1 MSKLTHF
8 KRSARNTLAASLLAS
23 LAACGSMAPDYQRP
37 AAPVPTQFP
46 VAGDAASAG
55 TAAADLP
62 WQTFFADARLQ
73 QLIRIALDNN
83 RDLRVALL
91 NVEQARALVDSR
103 KADRWPTVNAGLGL
117 TRGTATDGSIG
128 STYTAGLLVTSY
140 ELDLF
145 DRLRSQS
152 DVAFA
157 QYLASSEAGKAA
169 QISLIGAVANSYLAL
184 QADSAL
190 LDLAQQTVAT
200 REDSLKL
207 IQLRFDKGASS
218 QLDLSQ
224 AQSLLEAARVSVAQS
239 TRQRML
245 DVNALNLLLGQ
256 AAPVALTAA
265 GTQTPVQLTDLPVGL
280 SSEVLLR
287 RPDVLQAE
295 QQLLAANANIGAA
308 RAAFF
313 PKILLTASAGSVSNQ
328 LEGLF
333 KDGSFAWSL
342 APQLLMPLFDAG
354 RNQANLASAKAARA
368 VAVASYEK
376 AIQSAFR
383 EVADALA
390 GRATLGDQQKA
401 QQAQT
406 RAEAERARLTE
417 LRYKNGASSYLEVL
431 DAQRS
436 LFAAQQAELQL
447 GAQVQQ
453 NLATLYRVLGGGW
466 TDAPAQP

>member
-1 MSKLTHF
+1 MNQLTLF
-8 KRSARNTLAASLLAS
+8 KRSALATLAASLV
-23 LAACGSMAPDYQRP
+23 ACGSLTPDYQRP
-37 AAPVPTQFP
+37 AAPVPAQFAA
-46 VAGDAASAG
+46 VDAP
-55 TAAADLP
+55 AAARPAAELP
-62 WQTFFADARLQ
+62 WKAFFTDANLQ

-117 TRGTATDGSIG
+117 TRGTASDGSVG
-128 STYTAGLLVTSY
+128 STYSAGLLVTSY
-140 ELDLF
+140 EIDLF

-157 QYLASSEAGKAA
+157 QYLASTEAGKAA
-169 QISLIGAVANSYLAL
+169 QISLVSSVATTYLAL

-190 LDLAQQTVAT
+190 LDLAQQTLAT
-200 REDSLKL
+200 REDSTKL
-207 IQLRFDKGASS
+207 IRLRFDQGASS

-224 AQSLLEAARVSVAQS
+224 AQSLLESARVSVAQS

-256 AAPVALTAA
+256 AAPLALTAA
-265 GTQTPVQLTDLPVGL
+265 GTQTPVQLQDLPVGL
-280 SSEVLLR
+280 SSDVLLR
-287 RPDVLQAE
+287 RPDVVQAE

-354 RNQANLASAKAARA
+354 RNQANLAAAKVARD
-368 VAVASYEK
+368 VAVAQYEK

-383 EVADALA
+383 EVSDALA
-390 GRATLGDQQKA
+390 GRATLADQARA

-417 LRYKNGASSYLEVL
+417 LRYQNGASSYLEVL

-447 GAQVQQ
+447 SAQAQQ
-453 NLATLYRVLGGGW
+453 NLVTLYRVLGGGW
-466 TDAPAQP
+466 NVDAATP

>member
-1 MSKLTHF
+1 MSKLTFF
-8 KRSARNTLAASLLAS
+8 KRTALTTLAASLV
-23 LAACGSMAPDYQRP
+23 ACGAMAPDYQRP
-37 AAPVPTQFP
+37 VAPVPAQFP
-46 VAGDAASAG
+46 VTGDAA
-55 TAAADLP
+55 AAKWVVADLP

-73 QLIRIALDNN
+73 RLIRIALDNN

-91 NVEQARALVDSR
+91 NVEQARAAVDSR

-117 TRGTATDGSIG
+117 TRGAVANGAV
-128 STYTAGLLVTSY
+128 STSLSAGLLVTSY
-140 ELDLF
+140 EIDLF

-152 DVAFA
+152 DAAFA
-157 QYLASSEAGKAA
+157 QYLASAEAGKTA
-169 QISLIGAVANSYLAL
+169 QISLIGAVASSYFAL

-207 IQLRFDKGASS
+207 IQLRFDKGVSS

-224 AQSLLEAARVSVAQS
+224 AQSLLEAARVSVAQG
-239 TRQRML
+239 TRFSLL

-256 AAPVALTAA
+256 AAPLELTAA
-265 GTQTPVQLTDLPVGL
+265 GTQTPVQLQELPVGL

-287 RPDVLQAE
+287 RPDVVQAE

-313 PKILLTASAGSVSNQ
+313 PKILLTASAGSVSSELAN
-328 LEGLF
+328 LF
-333 KDGSFAWSL
+333 KDGSFGWSL
-342 APQLLMPLFDAG
+342 APQLLLPIFDAG
-354 RNQANLASAKAARA
+354 RNQANLTVAKVSRD
-368 VAVASYEK
+368 VAVAQYEK

-390 GRATLGDQQKA
+390 GRATLGEQARA
-401 QQAQT
+401 QQAQAA
-406 RAEAERARLTE
+406 AEAERARLTE

-436 LFAAQQAELQL
+436 LFAAQQAVLQSQ
-447 GAQVQQ
+447 AQVQL
-453 NLATLYRVLGGGW
+453 NLAVLYRVLGGGW
-466 TDAPAQP
+466 TAEAAKP

>member
-1 MSKLTHF
+1 MSTFLKYIALT
-8 KRSARNTLAASLLAS
+8 TLAASLV
-23 LAACGSMAPDYQRP
+23 ACGSMAPDYQRP
-37 AAPVPTQFP
+37 AAPVPAQFP
-46 VAGDAASAG
+46 LVADAVAAK

-91 NVEQARALVDSR
+91 NVEQAKTQVDSHN
-103 KADRWPTVNAGLGL
+103 ADRWPTVYAGAGVTRGVASDGSVGNSFNAGLSVP
-117 TRGTATDGSIG
+117 ATL
-128 STYTAGLLVTSY
+128 AY
-140 ELDLF
+140 EVDLF
-145 DRLRSQS
+145 GRLHSLS
-152 DVAFA
+152 DAAFA
-157 QYLASSEAGKAA
+157 QYLASSQAGRAA
-169 QISLIGAVANSYLAL
+169 QISLVGAVASSYFAL
-184 QADSAL
+184 QSDSAL

-207 IQLRFDKGASS
+207 IQLRFDQGASS

-224 AQSLLEAARVSVAQS
+224 AQSLLQSARVSVSQS
-239 TRQRML
+239 MRQRML

-265 GTQTPVQLTDLPVGL
+265 GTQTPVQMASLPVSL
-280 SSEVLLR
+280 SSEVLLS

-295 QQLLAANANIGAA
+295 QQLLAAHANIGAA

-313 PKILLTASAGSVSNQ
+313 PKIFLSTSVGSVSNQ
-328 LEGLF
+328 LEVLF

-342 APQLLMPLFDAG
+342 APHLLLPIFDAG
-354 RNQANLASAKAARA
+354 RNEANLAAAKVGRD
-368 VAVASYEK
+368 VAVAQYEK

-390 GRATLGDQQKA
+390 GRATLGEQQTA

-406 RAEAERARLTE
+406 RAQRETARLTE
-417 LRYKNGASSYLEVL
+417 LRFKNGASSYLEVL

-436 LFAAQQAELQL
+436 LFASQQAELQL
-447 GAQVQQ
+447 DAQVQQ

-466 TDAPAQP
+466 TAPQ

>member
-1 MSKLTHF
+1 MSTLTIF
-8 KRSARNTLAASLLAS
+8 KRAALTTLAASLV
-23 LAACGSMAPDYQRP
+23 ACGAMAPDYQRP
-37 AAPVPTQFP
+37 AAPVPAQFP
-46 VAGDAASAG
+46 VTGDVAAGR
-55 TAAADLP
+55 TAVADLP

-91 NVEQARALVDSR
+91 NVEQARALVDAR
-103 KADRWPTVNAGLGL
+103 RADRWPTVNAGLGL
-117 TRGTATDGSIG
+117 TRGAVAGGAVTTSL
-128 STYTAGLLVTSY
+128 SAGLLVTSY
-140 ELDLF
+140 EIDLF

-157 QYLASSEAGKAA
+157 QYLASTQAGKAA
-169 QISLIGAVANSYLAL
+169 QISLIGSVASSYFAL
-184 QADSAL
+184 QADNAL
-190 LDLAQQTVAT
+190 LDLAQQTLAA
-200 REDSLKL
+200 REDSFKL
-207 IQLRFDKGASS
+207 IQLRFDKGVSS

-239 TRQRML
+239 TRSSLL

-256 AAPVALTAA
+256 AAPAELTAA
-265 GTQTPVQLTDLPVGL
+265 GTQAPVLLQELPVGL

-313 PKILLTASAGSVSNQ
+313 PRILLTANAGSVSSE
-328 LEGLF
+328 LADLF
-333 KDGSFAWSL
+333 KDGSFGWSL
-342 APQLLMPLFDAG
+342 APQLLLPIFDAG
-354 RNQANLASAKAARA
+354 RNEANLAAAKVARD
-368 VAVASYEK
+368 VAVAQYEK
-376 AIQSAFR
+376 AIQAAFR

-390 GRATLGDQQKA
+390 GRATLGEQARA
-401 QQAQT
+401 QQAQAA
-406 RAEAERARLTE
+406 AEAERARLTE

-436 LFAAQQAELQL
+436 LFAAQQAELAL

-466 TDAPAQP
+466 TEAQAKP

>member
-1 MSKLTHF
+1 MSTFLKHIALT
-8 KRSARNTLAASLLAS
+8 TLAASLV
-23 LAACGSMAPDYQRP
+23 ACGSLAPDYQRP
-37 AAPVPTQFP
+37 AAPVPAQFP
-46 VAGDAASAG
+46 LVADATSAKV
-55 TAAADLP
+55 AAADLP

-91 NVEQARALVDSR
+91 NVEQAKTQVDSHN
-103 KADRWPTVNAGLGL
+103 ADRWPTVYAGAGVTRGVASDGSVGNSFNAGLSVP
-117 TRGTATDGSIG
+117 ATL
-128 STYTAGLLVTSY
+128 AY
-140 ELDLF
+140 EVDLF
-145 DRLRSQS
+145 GRLHSLS
-152 DVAFA
+152 DAAFA
-157 QYLASSEAGKAA
+157 QYLASSQAGRAA
-169 QISLIGAVANSYLAL
+169 QISLVGAVASSYFAL
-184 QADSAL
+184 QSDSAL

-200 REDSLKL
+200 REDSLRL
-207 IQLRFDKGASS
+207 IQLRFDQGASS

-224 AQSLLEAARVSVAQS
+224 AQSLLQSARVSMSQS
-239 TRQRML
+239 MRQRML

-265 GTQTPVQLTDLPVGL
+265 GTQTPVQMASLPVSL
-280 SSEVLLR
+280 SSEVLLS

-295 QQLLAANANIGAA
+295 QQLLAAHANIGAA

-313 PKILLTASAGSVSNQ
+313 PKIFLSTSVGSVSNQ

-342 APQLLMPLFDAG
+342 APQLLLPIFDAG
-354 RNQANLASAKAARA
+354 RNEANLAAAKVGRD
-368 VAVASYEK
+368 VAVAQYEK

-390 GRATLGDQQKA
+390 GRATLGEQQTA

-406 RAEAERARLTE
+406 RAQRETARLTE
-417 LRYKNGASSYLEVL
+417 LRFKNGASSYLEVL

-436 LFAAQQAELQL
+436 LFASQQAELQL
-447 GAQVQQ
+447 DAQVQQ

-466 TDAPAQP
+466 TATQ

>member
-1 MSKLTHF
+1 MNTTTIF
-8 KRSARNTLAASLLAS
+8 KRAALTTMVASLV
-23 LAACGSMAPDYQRP
+23 ACGAMAPEYQRP
-37 AAPVPTQFP
+37 ASPVPAEF
-46 VAGDAASAG
+46 VAGNKATSGPAV
-55 TAAADLP
+55 ADLP

-73 QLIRIALDNN
+73 KLIHIALDNN

-91 NVEQARALVDSR
+91 NVQQARALVDARS
-103 KADRWPTVNAGLGL
+103 ADRWPTVNAGLGL
-117 TRGTATDGSIG
+117 TRGAVANGAVTTSI
-128 STYTAGLLVTSY
+128 SAGVLVTSY
-140 ELDLF
+140 EIDLF

-157 QYLASSEAGKAA
+157 QYLASTEASKAV
-169 QISLIGAVANSYLAL
+169 QISLIGAVANSYFAL

-190 LDLAQQTVAT
+190 LDLAQQTLAT
-200 REDSLKL
+200 REDSTRL

-224 AQSLLEAARVSVAQS
+224 AKSLLESARVSVAQS
-239 TRQRML
+239 TRQRLL

-256 AAPVALTAA
+256 TAPLELTAA
-265 GTQTPVQLTDLPVGL
+265 DTQVPVQLQELPVGL
-280 SSEVLLR
+280 SSDVLLR
-287 RPDVLQAE
+287 RPDVVQAE

-313 PKILLTASAGSVSNQ
+313 PKILLTANAGSVSSELAN
-328 LEGLF
+328 LF
-333 KDGSFAWSL
+333 SDGTFGWSI
-342 APQLLMPLFDAG
+342 APQLLLPIFDAG
-354 RNQANLASAKAARA
+354 RDQANLAVAKVSRD
-368 VAVASYEK
+368 VAVAQYEK

-390 GRATLGDQQKA
+390 GRATLGEQMQA

-406 RAEAERARLTE
+406 AAEAERARLTE

-436 LFAAQQAELQL
+436 LFASQQAALQL
-447 GAQVQQ
+447 QAQSQQ

-466 TDAPAQP
+466 LAESAKP

>member
-1 MSKLTHF
+1 MSTFLKYIALT
-8 KRSARNTLAASLLAS
+8 TLAASLV
-23 LAACGSMAPDYQRP
+23 ACGSMAPDYQRP

-46 VAGDAASAG
+46 LVADAVAAK

-91 NVEQARALVDSR
+91 NVEQAKTQVDSHN
-103 KADRWPTVNAGLGL
+103 ADRWPTVYAGAGVTRGVASDGSVGNSFNAGLSVP
-117 TRGTATDGSIG
+117 ATL
-128 STYTAGLLVTSY
+128 AY
-140 ELDLF
+140 EVDLF
-145 DRLRSQS
+145 GRLHSLS
-152 DVAFA
+152 DAAFA
-157 QYLASSEAGKAA
+157 QYLASSQAGRAA
-169 QISLIGAVANSYLAL
+169 QISLVGAVASSYFAL
-184 QADSAL
+184 QSDSAL

-200 REDSLKL
+200 REDSLRL
-207 IQLRFDKGASS
+207 IQLRFDQGASS

-224 AQSLLEAARVSVAQS
+224 AQSLLQSARVSMSQS
-239 TRQRML
+239 MRQRML

-265 GTQTPVQLTDLPVGL
+265 GTQTPVQMASLPVSL
-280 SSEVLLR
+280 SSEVLLS

-295 QQLLAANANIGAA
+295 QLLLAAHANIGAA

-313 PKILLTASAGSVSNQ
+313 PKIFLSTSVGSVSNQ

-342 APQLLMPLFDAG
+342 APQLLLPIFDAG
-354 RNQANLASAKAARA
+354 RNEANLAAAKVGRD
-368 VAVASYEK
+368 VAVAQYEK

-390 GRATLGDQQKA
+390 GRATLGEQQTA

-406 RAEAERARLTE
+406 RAQRETARLTE
-417 LRYKNGASSYLEVL
+417 LRFKNGASSYLEVL

-436 LFAAQQAELQL
+436 LFASQQAELQL
-447 GAQVQQ
+447 DAQVQQ

-466 TDAPAQP
+466 TATQ

>member
-1 MSKLTHF
+1 MSKVTFF
-8 KRSARNTLAASLLAS
+8 KRAALTTLAASLV
-23 LAACGSMAPDYQRP
+23 ACGSMAPDYQRP
-37 AAPVPTQFP
+37 AAPVPAQFP
-46 VAGDAASAG
+46 VTGDMAAAK
-55 TAAADLP
+55 TAVADLP

-91 NVEQARALVDSR
+91 NVEQARAGVDAR
-103 KADRWPTVNAGLGL
+103 RADRWPTVNAGLAV
-117 TRGTATDGSIG
+117 TRGVVTGGAVTTSIN
-128 STYTAGLLVTSY
+128 AGLLVTSY
-140 ELDLF
+140 EIDLF

-169 QISLIGAVANSYLAL
+169 QISLIGAVATSYFAL

-190 LDLAQQTVAT
+190 LDLAQQTLAT
-200 REDSLKL
+200 REDSAKL

-245 DVNALNLLLGQ
+245 DANALNLLLGQ
-256 AAPVALTAA
+256 AAPIELTAA
-265 GTQTPVQLTDLPVGL
+265 GTQAPVQLQELPVGL

-287 RPDVLQAE
+287 RPDVVQAE

-313 PKILLTASAGSVSNQ
+313 PKILLTASAGSVGSE
-328 LEGLF
+328 LADLF
-333 KDGSFAWSL
+333 KDGTFAWSI
-342 APQLLMPLFDAG
+342 APQLLLPIFDAG
-354 RNQANLASAKAARA
+354 RNQANLTVAKVSRD
-368 VAVASYEK
+368 VAVAQYEK

-390 GRATLGDQQKA
+390 GRATLGEQARA
-401 QQAQT
+401 QQAQAA
-406 RAEAERARLTE
+406 AEAERARLTE
-417 LRYKNGASSYLEVL
+417 LRYRNGASSYLEVL

-436 LFAAQQAELQL
+436 LFAAQQAVLQL
-447 GAQVQQ
+447 QAQAQQ

-466 TDAPAQP
+466 TADPAKP

>member
-1 MSKLTHF
+1 
-8 KRSARNTLAASLLAS
+8 
-23 LAACGSMAPDYQRP
+23 
-37 AAPVPTQFP
+37 
-46 VAGDAASAG
+46 
-55 TAAADLP
+55 
-62 WQTFFADARLQ
+62 
-73 QLIRIALDNN
+73 
-83 RDLRVALL
+83 VALL
-91 NVEQARALVDSR
+91 NVQQTRALVDARS
-103 KADRWPTVNAGLGL
+103 ADRWPTVNAGLGL
-117 TRGTATDGSIG
+117 TRGAVANGAVTTSI
-128 STYTAGLLVTSY
+128 SAGVLVTSY
-140 ELDLF
+140 EIDLF

-157 QYLASSEAGKAA
+157 QYLASTEASKAV
-169 QISLIGAVANSYLAL
+169 QISLIGAVANSYFAL

-190 LDLAQQTVAT
+190 LNLAQQTLAT
-200 REDSLKL
+200 REDSTRL

-224 AQSLLEAARVSVAQS
+224 AKSLLESARVSVAQS
-239 TRQRML
+239 TRQRLL

-256 AAPVALTAA
+256 TAPLELTAA
-265 GTQTPVQLTDLPVGL
+265 DTQVPVQLQELPVGL
-280 SSEVLLR
+280 SSDVLLR

-313 PKILLTASAGSVSNQ
+313 PKILLTANAGSVSSELAN
-328 LEGLF
+328 LF
-333 KDGSFAWSL
+333 SDGTFGWSI
-342 APQLLMPLFDAG
+342 APQLLLPIFDAG
-354 RNQANLASAKAARA
+354 RNQANLAVAKVSRD
-368 VAVASYEK
+368 VAVAQYEK

-390 GRATLGDQQKA
+390 GRATLGEQMQA

-406 RAEAERARLTE
+406 AAETERARLTE

-436 LFAAQQAELQL
+436 LFASQQAALQL
-447 GAQVQQ
+447 QAQSQQ

-466 TDAPAQP
+466 LAESAKP

>member
-1 MSKLTHF
+1 MSTFLKYIALT
-8 KRSARNTLAASLLAS
+8 TLAASLV
-23 LAACGSMAPDYQRP
+23 ACGSLAPDYQRP
-37 AAPVPTQFP
+37 AAPVPAQFP
-46 VAGDAASAG
+46 LVADAVAAK

-91 NVEQARALVDSR
+91 NVEQAKTQVDSHN
-103 KADRWPTVNAGLGL
+103 ADRWPTVYAGAGVTRGVASDGSVGNSFNAGLSVP
-117 TRGTATDGSIG
+117 ATL
-128 STYTAGLLVTSY
+128 AY
-140 ELDLF
+140 EVDLF
-145 DRLRSQS
+145 GRLHSLS
-152 DVAFA
+152 DAAFA
-157 QYLASSEAGKAA
+157 QYLASSQAGRAA
-169 QISLIGAVANSYLAL
+169 QISLVGAVASSYFAL
-184 QADSAL
+184 QSDSAL

-207 IQLRFDKGASS
+207 IQLRFDQGASS

-224 AQSLLEAARVSVAQS
+224 AQSLLQSARVSVSQS
-239 TRQRML
+239 MRQRML

-265 GTQTPVQLTDLPVGL
+265 GTQTPVQMASLPVSL
-280 SSEVLLR
+280 SSEVLLS

-295 QQLLAANANIGAA
+295 QLLLAAHANIGAA

-313 PKILLTASAGSVSNQ
+313 PKIFLSTSVGSVSNQ

-342 APQLLMPLFDAG
+342 APQLLLPIFDAG
-354 RNQANLASAKAARA
+354 RNEANLAAAKVGRD
-368 VAVASYEK
+368 VAVAQYEK

-390 GRATLGDQQKA
+390 GRATLGEQQTA

-406 RAEAERARLTE
+406 RAQRETARLTE
-417 LRYKNGASSYLEVL
+417 LRFKNGASSYLEVL

-436 LFAAQQAELQL
+436 LFASQQAELQL
-447 GAQVQQ
+447 DAQVQQ

-466 TDAPAQP
+466 TATQ

>member
-1 MSKLTHF
+1 MSTSLKHIALT
-8 KRSARNTLAASLLAS
+8 TLAASLV
-23 LAACGSMAPDYQRP
+23 ACGSLAPDYQRP
-37 AAPVPTQFP
+37 AAPVPAQFP
-46 VAGDAASAG
+46 LVADAVAAK

-91 NVEQARALVDSR
+91 NVEQAKTQVDSHN
-103 KADRWPTVNAGLGL
+103 ADRWPTVYAGAGVTRGVASDGSVGNSFNAGLSVP
-117 TRGTATDGSIG
+117 ATL
-128 STYTAGLLVTSY
+128 AY
-140 ELDLF
+140 EVDLF
-145 DRLRSQS
+145 GRLHSLS
-152 DVAFA
+152 DAAFA
-157 QYLASSEAGKAA
+157 QYLASSQAGRAA
-169 QISLIGAVANSYLAL
+169 QISLVGAVASSYFAL
-184 QADSAL
+184 QSDSAL

-200 REDSLKL
+200 REDSLRL
-207 IQLRFDKGASS
+207 IQLRFDQGASS

-224 AQSLLEAARVSVAQS
+224 AQSLLQSARVSMSQS
-239 TRQRML
+239 MRQRML

-265 GTQTPVQLTDLPVGL
+265 GTQTPVQMASLPVSL
-280 SSEVLLR
+280 SSEVLLS

-295 QQLLAANANIGAA
+295 QLLLAAHANIGAA

-313 PKILLTASAGSVSNQ
+313 PKIFLSTSVGSVSNQ

-342 APQLLMPLFDAG
+342 APQLLLPIFDAG
-354 RNQANLASAKAARA
+354 RNEANLAAAKVGRD
-368 VAVASYEK
+368 VAVAQYEK

-390 GRATLGDQQKA
+390 GRATLGEQQTA

-406 RAEAERARLTE
+406 RAQRETARLTE
-417 LRYKNGASSYLEVL
+417 LRFKNGASSYLEVL

-436 LFAAQQAELQL
+436 LFASQQAELQL
-447 GAQVQQ
+447 DAQVQQ

-466 TDAPAQP
+466 TAPQ

>member
-1 MSKLTHF
+1 MSTLTFF
-8 KRSARNTLAASLLAS
+8 KRSALATLVASLV
-23 LAACGSMAPDYQRP
+23 ACGSLAPDYERP
-37 AAPVPTQFP
+37 AAPVPAQFP
-46 VAGDAASAG
+46 LVDAAGAK

-73 QLIRIALDNN
+73 KLIRIALDNN

-91 NVEQARALVDSR
+91 NVEQAKTQVDSR
-103 KADRWPTVNAGLGL
+103 SADRWPTLYAGAGI
-117 TRGTATDGSIG
+117 TRGTASDGSVG
-128 STYTAGLLVTSY
+128 STYNAGLSVPATLAF
-140 ELDLF
+140 EADLF
-145 DRLRSQS
+145 GRLHSLS

-169 QISLIGAVANSYLAL
+169 QISLIGTVASSYFAL

-190 LDLAQQTVAT
+190 LDLAQQTLAT

-207 IQLRFDKGASS
+207 IQLRFDNGASS

-224 AQSLLEAARVSVAQS
+224 AQSLLQGAHVSVAQS

-256 AAPVALTAA
+256 AAPVELTAA
-265 GTQTPVQLTDLPVGL
+265 GTEAPVQMAELPVGL
-280 SSEVLLR
+280 PSEVLLR

-295 QQLLAANANIGAA
+295 QQLLAAHANIGAA

-313 PKILLTASAGSVSNQ
+313 PKILLSTSVGSVSSQ

-333 KDGSFAWSL
+333 KDGSFAWSI
-342 APQLLMPLFDAG
+342 APQLLMPIFDAG
-354 RNQANLASAKAARA
+354 RNQANLASAKAARE
-368 VAVASYEK
+368 VALANYEK

-390 GRATLGDQQKA
+390 GRATLGQQYRA

-406 RAEAERARLTE
+406 RAEDQRARLTE

-436 LFAAQQAELQL
+436 RFAAQQAELQL

-466 TDAPAQP
+466 TAEVAKP

>member
-1 MSKLTHF
+1 
-8 KRSARNTLAASLLAS
+8 
-23 LAACGSMAPDYQRP
+23 
-37 AAPVPTQFP
+37 
-46 VAGDAASAG
+46 
-55 TAAADLP
+55 
-62 WQTFFADARLQ
+62 
-73 QLIRIALDNN
+73 
-83 RDLRVALL
+83 
-91 NVEQARALVDSR
+91 
-103 KADRWPTVNAGLGL
+103 
-117 TRGTATDGSIG
+117 
-128 STYTAGLLVTSY
+128 LVTAY
-140 ELDLF
+140 EVDLF
-145 DRLRSQS
+145 DRLRNQS

-169 QISLIGAVANSYLAL
+169 QISLIGAVATSYLAL

-200 REDSLKL
+200 REDSFKL
-207 IQLRFDKGASS
+207 IQLRFDNGASS

-224 AQSLLEAARVSVAQS
+224 AQSLLETARVSQAQS

-256 AAPVALTAA
+256 AAPVEWTAA

-342 APQLLMPLFDAG
+342 APQLLMPIFDAG
-354 RNQANLASAKAARA
+354 RNRANLASAKVARD

-390 GRATLGDQQKA
+390 GRATLGDQQRA

-406 RAEAERARLTE
+406 RAEAERTRLTE
-417 LRYKNGASSYLEVL
+417 LRYKNGASSSLEVL

-436 LFAAQQAELQL
+436 LFAAQQAELQI

-466 TDAPAQP
+466 TPAQAQP

>member
-1 MSKLTHF
+1 MSTFLKYIALT
-8 KRSARNTLAASLLAS
+8 TLAASLV
-23 LAACGSMAPDYQRP
+23 ACGSMAPDYQRP
-37 AAPVPTQFP
+37 AAPVPAQFP
-46 VAGDAASAG
+46 LVADAVAAK

-91 NVEQARALVDSR
+91 NVEQAKTQVDSHN
-103 KADRWPTVNAGLGL
+103 ADRWPTVYAGAGVTRGVASDGSVGNSFNAGLSVP
-117 TRGTATDGSIG
+117 ATL
-128 STYTAGLLVTSY
+128 AY
-140 ELDLF
+140 EVDLF
-145 DRLRSQS
+145 GRLHSLS
-152 DVAFA
+152 DAAFA
-157 QYLASSEAGKAA
+157 QYLASSQAGRAA
-169 QISLIGAVANSYLAL
+169 QISLVGAVASSYFAL
-184 QADSAL
+184 QSDSAL

-200 REDSLKL
+200 REDSLRL
-207 IQLRFDKGASS
+207 IQLRFDQGASS

-224 AQSLLEAARVSVAQS
+224 AQSLLQSARVSMSQS
-239 TRQRML
+239 MRQRML

-265 GTQTPVQLTDLPVGL
+265 GTQTPVQMASLPVSL
-280 SSEVLLR
+280 SSEVLLS

-295 QQLLAANANIGAA
+295 QQLLAAHANIGAA

-313 PKILLTASAGSVSNQ
+313 PKIFLSTSVGSVSNQ

-342 APQLLMPLFDAG
+342 APQLLLPIFDAG
-354 RNQANLASAKAARA
+354 RNEANLAAAKVGRD
-368 VAVASYEK
+368 VAVAQYEK

-390 GRATLGDQQKA
+390 GRATLGEQQTA

-406 RAEAERARLTE
+406 RAQRETARLTE
-417 LRYKNGASSYLEVL
+417 LRFKNGASSYLEVL

-436 LFAAQQAELQL
+436 LFASQQAELQL
-447 GAQVQQ
+447 DAQVQQ

-466 TDAPAQP
+466 TATQ

>member
-1 MSKLTHF
+1 MSTLTVF
-8 KRSARNTLAASLLAS
+8 KRSALSTLLAS
-23 LAACGSMAPDYQRP
+23 LAACGSLAPDYQRP
-37 AAPVPTQFP
+37 AAPVPAQFP
-46 VAGDAASAG
+46 VAADGAPAG
-55 TAAADLP
+55 VAAADLP
-62 WQTFFADARLQ
+62 WQSFFADARLQ
-73 QLIRIALDNN
+73 QLIRLALDNN

-117 TRGTATDGSIG
+117 TRGTAADGSTG
-128 STYTAGLLVTSY
+128 STFTAGLLVTSY

-145 DRLRSQS
+145 ARLRSQS
-152 DVAFA
+152 DAAFA

-169 QISLIGAVANSYLAL
+169 QISLIGSVVNSYLAL

-200 REDSLKL
+200 RADSLKL

-224 AQSLLEAARVSVAQS
+224 AQSLLEAARVNVAQS

-256 AAPVALTAA
+256 AAPLELTAA
-265 GTQTPVQLTDLPVGL
+265 GTQTPVQLADLPVGL

-287 RPDVLQAE
+287 RPDVVQAE

-342 APQLLMPLFDAG
+342 APQLLLPIFDAG
-354 RNQANLASAKAARA
+354 RNQANLASAKAARE
-368 VAVASYEK
+368 VAVAQYEK

-383 EVADALA
+383 EVSDALA
-390 GRATLGDQQKA
+390 GRATLGDQYRA

-406 RAEAERARLTE
+406 RAEAERARLTA
-417 LRYKNGASSYLEVL
+417 LRYQNGASSYLEVL
-431 DAQRS
+431 DAQRA
-436 LFAAQQAELQL
+436 LFASQQAELQL
-447 GAQVQQ
+447 AAQVQQ

-466 TDAPAQP
+466 SAAPGTS

>member
-1 MSKLTHF
+1 MNTATIF
-8 KRSARNTLAASLLAS
+8 KRAALTTLVAS
-23 LAACGSMAPDYQRP
+23 LAACGAMAPEYQRP
-37 AAPVPTQFP
+37 ASPVPAEFA
-46 VAGDAASAG
+46 AGSKAASG
-55 TAAADLP
+55 AAVADLP

-73 QLIRIALDNN
+73 KLIGIALDNN

-91 NVEQARALVDSR
+91 NVQQARALVDARS
-103 KADRWPTVNAGLGL
+103 ADRWPTVNAGLGL
-117 TRGTATDGSIG
+117 TRGAVANGAVTTSI
-128 STYTAGLLVTSY
+128 SAGVLVTSY
-140 ELDLF
+140 EIDLF

-157 QYLASSEAGKAA
+157 QYLASNEASKAV
-169 QISLIGAVANSYLAL
+169 QISLIGAVANSYFAL

-190 LDLAQQTVAT
+190 LNLAQQTLAT
-200 REDSLKL
+200 REDSTRL
-207 IQLRFDKGASS
+207 IQLRFDKGAGS

-224 AQSLLEAARVSVAQS
+224 AKSLLESARVSVAQS
-239 TRQRML
+239 ARQRLL

-256 AAPVALTAA
+256 TAPLELTAVD
-265 GTQTPVQLTDLPVGL
+265 TQVPVQLLELPVGL
-280 SSEVLLR
+280 SSDVLLR

-313 PKILLTASAGSVSNQ
+313 PKILLTANAGSVSSELAN
-328 LEGLF
+328 LF
-333 KDGSFAWSL
+333 SDGTFGWSI
-342 APQLLMPLFDAG
+342 APQLLLPIFDAG
-354 RNQANLASAKAARA
+354 RNQANLVVAKVSRD
-368 VAVASYEK
+368 VAVAQYEK

-390 GRATLGDQQKA
+390 GRATLGEQMQA

-406 RAEAERARLTE
+406 SAETERARLTE

-436 LFAAQQAELQL
+436 LFASQQAALQL
-447 GAQVQQ
+447 QAQSQQ
-453 NLATLYRVLGGGW
+453 NMATLYRVLGGGW
-466 TDAPAQP
+466 LAESAKP

>member
-1 MSKLTHF
+1 MNTLTLF
-8 KRSARNTLAASLLAS
+8 KRAALTTLAASLV
-23 LAACGSMAPDYQRP
+23 ACGAMAPDYQRP
-37 AAPVPTQFP
+37 AVPVPAQFP
-46 VAGDAASAG
+46 VTGDTTAGKVVV
-55 TAAADLP
+55 ADVP

-91 NVEQARALVDSR
+91 NVEQARALVDAR
-103 KADRWPTVNAGLGL
+103 RADRWPTVNAGLGL
-117 TRGTATDGSIG
+117 TRGTVTGGAVTTSL
-128 STYTAGLLVTSY
+128 SAGLLVTSY
-140 ELDLF
+140 EIDLF

-152 DVAFA
+152 DAAFA
-157 QYLASSEAGKAA
+157 QYLASTEAGKAA
-169 QISLIGAVANSYLAL
+169 QISLIGAVASSYFAL
-184 QADSAL
+184 QAGSAL
-190 LDLAQQTVAT
+190 LDLAHQTVAT
-200 REDSLKL
+200 REDSFKL

-239 TRQRML
+239 GRQRML

-256 AAPVALTAA
+256 AAPAELTAA
-265 GTQTPVQLTDLPVGL
+265 GTQTPVQLQELPVGL

-287 RPDVLQAE
+287 RPDVVQAE

-313 PKILLTASAGSVSNQ
+313 PKILLTANAGSVGSELAN
-328 LEGLF
+328 LF
-333 KDGSFAWSL
+333 KDGSLGWSL
-342 APQLLMPLFDAG
+342 APQLLLPIFDAG
-354 RNQANLASAKAARA
+354 RNQANLNIAQVSRD
-368 VAVASYEK
+368 VAVAQYEK

-390 GRATLGDQQKA
+390 GRATLGQQARA
-401 QQAQT
+401 QQAQAA
-406 RAEAERARLTE
+406 AEAERARLTE
-417 LRYKNGASSYLEVL
+417 LRYRNGASSYLEVL

-436 LFAAQQAELQL
+436 LFAAQQAVLQL
-447 GAQVQQ
+447 QAQTQQ

-466 TDAPAQP
+466 TAEPAKP

>member
-1 MSKLTHF
+1 MSHLTFF
-8 KRSARNTLAASLLAS
+8 KRAALTTLAASLV
-23 LAACGSMAPDYQRP
+23 ACGSMAPDYQRP
-37 AAPVPTQFP
+37 AAPVPAQFP
-46 VAGDAASAG
+46 VTGDTTAGKVV
-55 TAAADLP
+55 AADLP

-91 NVEQARALVDSR
+91 NVEQARASVDSR

-117 TRGTATDGSIG
+117 TRGVVSGGAVTTSIN
-128 STYTAGLLVTSY
+128 AGLLVTSY
-140 ELDLF
+140 EIDLF

-157 QYLASSEAGKAA
+157 QYLASSEAGRAA
-169 QISLIGAVANSYLAL
+169 QISLIGAVVTSYLAL

-190 LDLAQQTVAT
+190 LDLAQQTLAT
-200 REDSLKL
+200 REDSTKL

-224 AQSLLEAARVSVAQS
+224 AQSLLESARVSVAQS

-256 AAPVALTAA
+256 AAPVELTAA
-265 GTQTPVQLTDLPVGL
+265 GTQIPVQLQELPVGL
-280 SSEVLLR
+280 SSELLLR

-295 QQLLAANANIGAA
+295 QLLLAANANIGAA

-313 PKILLTASAGSVSNQ
+313 PKILLTASAGSVGSE
-328 LEGLF
+328 LADLF

-342 APQLLMPLFDAG
+342 APQLLLPIFDAG
-354 RNQANLASAKAARA
+354 RNQANLAVAKAGRD
-368 VAVASYEK
+368 VALAQYEK

-390 GRATLGDQQKA
+390 GRATLGQQVRA
-401 QQAQT
+401 QQAQAA
-406 RAEAERARLTE
+406 AEAERARLTE

-436 LFAAQQAELQL
+436 LFAAQQAALQL
-447 GAQVQQ
+447 QAQVQQ

-466 TDAPAQP
+466 TAEPEKP

>member
-1 MSKLTHF
+1 MSTFLKYIALT
-8 KRSARNTLAASLLAS
+8 TLAASLV
-23 LAACGSMAPDYQRP
+23 ACGSMAPDYQRP
-37 AAPVPTQFP
+37 AAPVPAQFP
-46 VAGDAASAG
+46 LVADAVAAN

-91 NVEQARALVDSR
+91 NVEQAKTQVDSHN
-103 KADRWPTVNAGLGL
+103 ADRWPTVYAGAGVTRGVASDGSVGNSFNAGLSVP
-117 TRGTATDGSIG
+117 ATL
-128 STYTAGLLVTSY
+128 AY
-140 ELDLF
+140 EVDLF
-145 DRLRSQS
+145 GRLHSLS
-152 DVAFA
+152 DAAFA
-157 QYLASSEAGKAA
+157 QYLASSQAGRAA
-169 QISLIGAVANSYLAL
+169 QISLVGAVASSYFAL
-184 QADSAL
+184 QSDSAL

-207 IQLRFDKGASS
+207 IQLRFDQGASS

-224 AQSLLEAARVSVAQS
+224 AQSLLQSARVSVSQS
-239 TRQRML
+239 MRQRML

-265 GTQTPVQLTDLPVGL
+265 GTQTPVQMASLPVSL
-280 SSEVLLR
+280 SSEVLLS

-295 QQLLAANANIGAA
+295 QQLLAAHANIGAA

-313 PKILLTASAGSVSNQ
+313 PKIFLSTSVGSVSNQ

-342 APQLLMPLFDAG
+342 APQLLLPIFDAG
-354 RNQANLASAKAARA
+354 RNEANLAAAKVGRD
-368 VAVASYEK
+368 VAVAQYEK

-390 GRATLGDQQKA
+390 GRATLGEQQTA

-406 RAEAERARLTE
+406 RAQRETARLTE
-417 LRYKNGASSYLEVL
+417 LRFKNGASSYLEVL

-436 LFAAQQAELQL
+436 LFASQQAELQL
-447 GAQVQQ
+447 DAQVQQ

-466 TDAPAQP
+466 TATQ

>member
-1 MSKLTHF
+1 MSKLTFF
-8 KRSARNTLAASLLAS
+8 KRTALTTLAASLV
-23 LAACGSMAPDYQRP
+23 ACGAMAPDYQRP
-37 AAPVPTQFP
+37 AAPVPAEFP
-46 VAGDAASAG
+46 VTGDAA
-55 TAAADLP
+55 AAKWVVADLP

-73 QLIRIALDNN
+73 RLIRIALDNN

-91 NVEQARALVDSR
+91 NVEQARAAVDSR

-117 TRGTATDGSIG
+117 TRGAVANGAV
-128 STYTAGLLVTSY
+128 STSLSAGLLVTSY
-140 ELDLF
+140 EIDLF

-152 DVAFA
+152 DAAFA
-157 QYLASSEAGKAA
+157 QYLASAEAGKTA
-169 QISLIGAVANSYLAL
+169 QISLIGAVASSYFAL

-207 IQLRFDKGASS
+207 IQLRFDKGVSS

-224 AQSLLEAARVSVAQS
+224 AQSLLEAARVSVAQG
-239 TRQRML
+239 TRFSLL

-256 AAPVALTAA
+256 AAPLELTAA
-265 GTQTPVQLTDLPVGL
+265 GTQTPVQLQELPVGL

-287 RPDVLQAE
+287 RPDVVQAE

-313 PKILLTASAGSVSNQ
+313 PKILLTASAGSVSSELAN
-328 LEGLF
+328 LF
-333 KDGSFAWSL
+333 KDGSFGWSL
-342 APQLLMPLFDAG
+342 APQLLLPIFDAG
-354 RNQANLASAKAARA
+354 RNQANLTVAKVSRD
-368 VAVASYEK
+368 VAVAQYEK

-390 GRATLGDQQKA
+390 GRATLGEQARA
-401 QQAQT
+401 QQAQAA
-406 RAEAERARLTE
+406 AEAERARLTE

-436 LFAAQQAELQL
+436 LFAAQQAVLQSQ
-447 GAQVQQ
+447 AQVQL
-453 NLATLYRVLGGGW
+453 NLAVLYRVLGGGW
-466 TDAPAQP
+466 TAEAAKP